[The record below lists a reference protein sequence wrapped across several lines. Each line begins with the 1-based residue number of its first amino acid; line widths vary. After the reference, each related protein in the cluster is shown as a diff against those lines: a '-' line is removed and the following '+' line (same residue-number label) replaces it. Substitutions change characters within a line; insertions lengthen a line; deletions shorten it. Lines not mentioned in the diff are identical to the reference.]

1 MSPEPAWLRVPPRL
15 ARSCRGVDILTTVA
29 QTTRTKTDRSNQRLK
44 SRLASRSLDNPDF
57 WSFRGNAKRHHAHGL
72 MQYPA
77 MMVPQMVGAL
87 LGEIRRVFPATKRV
101 ADPFVGSG
109 TVLTEAMLRGMDFYG
124 RDVNPLAALLCRTK
138 AGPFFPD
145 AAKERAEEAVAA
157 ARKDRGSKIDVK
169 FPGLDKWFTEDAQ
182 IQLSRIRRAIRKDQS
197 RWVRRFLWVALA
209 ETVRQTSNSRTSTFK
224 LHIRS
229 SEDLRDRTVDPIGVF
244 AAVVEANLERYQS
257 LSDKLRK
264 KNRTERGHY
273 LGDVQIDLVDAR
285 SPVAR
290 NGTLY
295 DVVVTSPPYGD
306 NATTVP
312 YGQYSYLPLQ
322 WIDLA
327 DIGDDVNVEFLRT
340 THEIDRRSLGGSRRV
355 PSESLEGVLKASP
368 ALGRLLKRLQE
379 EPPDRA
385 GRVSAF
391 IRDLGACLDT
401 IDAMLKPGGVMVWVL
416 GNRRV
421 AGRIV
426 PLDNILKE
434 LLASRNFVLVT
445 TIKRRIP
452 SKRMAHRNSVAK
464 TMLSESIL
472 VIRKRAQ

>member
-1 MSPEPAWLRVPPRL
+1 
-15 ARSCRGVDILTTVA
+15 
-29 QTTRTKTDRSNQRLK
+29 
-44 SRLASRSLDNPDF
+44 
-57 WSFRGNAKRHHAHGL
+57 

-87 LGEIRRVFPATKRV
+87 LVEIRRVFPSTQLV

-109 TVLTEAMLRGMDFYG
+109 TVLTEAMLRGLDFYG

-138 AGPFFPD
+138 AGPFFPE
-145 AAKERAEEAVAA
+145 ALKERAEEAVAA
-157 ARKDRGSKIDVK
+157 ARKDGGSKVDVN
-169 FPGLDKWFTEDAQ
+169 FPGLNKWFTQEAQ
-182 IQLSRIRRAIRKDQS
+182 IDLSRIRRAIKKDS
-197 RWVRRFLWVALA
+197 SKWVRRFLWIALA

-224 LHIRS
+224 LHIRAE
-229 SEDLRDRTVDPIGVF
+229 EDLRDRVVEPIEVF
-244 AAVVEANLERYQS
+244 ASVVEANLERY
-257 LSDKLRK
+257 LALTDKLRK
-264 KNRTERGHY
+264 KNRTNRGRY
-273 LGDVQIDLVDAR
+273 TNNVRIDLVDAR
-285 SPVAR
+285 APIASR
-290 NGTLY
+290 SSQC
-295 DVVVTSPPYGD
+295 DVVITSPPYGD

-322 WIDLA
+322 WIDLL
-327 DIGDDVNVEFLRT
+327 DIGDDVKADALKT
-340 THEIDRRSLGGSRRV
+340 THEIDRRSLGGSRRIT
-355 PSESLEGVLKASP
+355 SESLEGVLRASP
-368 ALGRLLKRLQE
+368 ALGRLLRRLDE

-385 GRVSAF
+385 GRVAAF
-391 IRDLGACLDT
+391 VRDLWTSLAT
-401 IDAMLKPGGVMVWVL
+401 IDAMLKPGGIMVWVL

-464 TMLSESIL
+464 TMLSESIV
-472 VIRKRAQ
+472 VIRKRGK

>member
-1 MSPEPAWLRVPPRL
+1 
-15 ARSCRGVDILTTVA
+15 
-29 QTTRTKTDRSNQRLK
+29 
-44 SRLASRSLDNPDF
+44 
-57 WSFRGNAKRHHAHGL
+57 

-87 LGEIRRVFPATKRV
+87 LVEIRRVFPTTRLV

-109 TVLTEAMLRGMDFYG
+109 TVLTETMLRGLDFYG

-138 AGPFFPD
+138 AGPFFPE
-145 AAKERAEEAVAA
+145 ALQERVEEVVSA
-157 ARKDRGSKIDVK
+157 ARNDRGSKIDVD
-169 FPGLDKWFTEDAQ
+169 FPGLDKWFTKEAQ
-182 IQLSRIRRAIRKDQS
+182 VDLSRIRRAIKKDS
-197 RWVRRFLWVALA
+197 SKWVRRFLWIALA

-224 LHIRS
+224 LHIRAAD
-229 SEDLRDRTVDPIGVF
+229 DLRDRVVVPIEVF
-244 AAVVEANLERYQS
+244 ASVVEANLERY
-257 LSDKLRK
+257 LALAEKLRK
-264 KNRTERGHY
+264 KKRTNRGRYTGNVR
-273 LGDVQIDLVDAR
+273 LDLVDAR
-285 SPVAR
+285 APIAKRAAQCDAVI
-290 NGTLY
+290 
-295 DVVVTSPPYGD
+295 TSPPYGD

-322 WIDLA
+322 WIDLS
-327 DIGDDVNVEFLRT
+327 DIGDDVKADTLKT

-355 PSESLEGVLKASP
+355 TSESLEGVLKASP
-368 ALGRLLKRLQE
+368 ALGRLLKRLDE

-385 GRVSAF
+385 GRVASF
-391 IRDLGACLDT
+391 VRDLWTSLTT
-401 IDAMLKPGGVMVWVL
+401 IDAMLKPGGIMVWVL

-464 TMLSESIL
+464 TMLSESIV
-472 VIRKRAQ
+472 VIRKRGK